1 MPQHS
6 TQRRSVGLGE
16 VAQRPSTDDHNAQ
29 LELLSPAQKKPS
41 SPVEIAHLRS
51 IPSLKRAVAYSLHL
65 ADMDPKEAYLPL
77 QMDKATWSRI
87 INGNQE
93 VPATI
98 FKPLR
103 LLTGNRAP
111 LMWAAFDDGC
121 ELVPLKSDLEQQ
133 LEQER
138 AARAEAERE
147 NELLRKLIL
156 ERR

>member
-1 MPQHS
+1 MS
-6 TQRRSVGLGE
+6 NRIAQRRSVGLGE

-29 LELLSPAQKKPS
+29 LELLGAVQKKPS

-93 VPATI
+93 VPASL
-98 FKPLR
+98 FRPLH

-121 ELVPLKSDLEQQ
+121 ELTPLKSDLEQQ
-133 LEQER
+133 LESER
-138 AARAEAERE
+138 AARIEAERE
-147 NELLRKLIL
+147 NALLRTLITG
-156 ERR
+156 RK

>member
-16 VAQRPSTDDHNAQ
+16 EAQRTSTDDHNAQ
-29 LELLSPAQKKPS
+29 LSLLSPVQKKPS

-51 IPSLKRAVAYSLHL
+51 IPTLKRAVAYSLHL

-77 QMDKATWSRI
+77 QMDKASWSRI
-87 INGNQE
+87 INGTQE
-93 VPATI
+93 VPASI

-121 ELVPLKSDLEQQ
+121 DLVPLKSDLEQQ

-138 AARAEAERE
+138 SARVEAERE
-147 NELLRKLIL
+147 NALLRTLITG
-156 ERR
+156 RK